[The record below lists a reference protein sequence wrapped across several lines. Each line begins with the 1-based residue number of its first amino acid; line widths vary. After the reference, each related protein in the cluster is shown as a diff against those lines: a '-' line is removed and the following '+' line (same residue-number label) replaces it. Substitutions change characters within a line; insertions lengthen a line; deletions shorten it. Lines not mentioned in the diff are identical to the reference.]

1 VPQSPTERR
10 SRDRTATDDR
20 LLRLSGQL
28 EVNVRVLV
36 TGAAGFI
43 GSHLVD
49 RLLAEGEDVTGVD
62 NLSSGALHNLSEAR
76 RTRLGKFNF
85 HRVDVTS
92 TALGELIK
100 RTKPQVIFH
109 LAAQVDVR
117 KSVADP
123 LHDANVNVIGTLNV
137 LQNAADVGAE
147 KVVFTSSGGCIYGEP
162 DESRLPVSEDQIY
175 LPAAMPESPY
185 GVSKKVALDYLRYYR
200 AVKGLDY
207 TALALANVYGPR
219 QEPASEVGLEGQ
231 VVAIFCR
238 KMLGGRPC
246 TIYGDGTQTRDFVY
260 VDDVVSAYIAARDKG
275 GGELVNIG
283 SGAELSVNE
292 LYARL
297 AELTNAR
304 LEPVYAGARPGELQR
319 IFVDPSK
326 AAAVL
331 GWRPSTELGD
341 GLKQTVAWFRSTG

>member
-1 VPQSPTERR
+1 
-10 SRDRTATDDR
+10 
-20 LLRLSGQL
+20 
-28 EVNVRVLV
+28 VRAIV

-49 RLLAEGEDVTGVD
+49 RLMSDGEDVVGVD
-62 NLSSGALHNLSEAR
+62 DLSSGGLHNVADAR
-76 RTRLGKFNF
+76 RSRLGKFTF
-85 HRVDVTS
+85 HRVDITS

-100 RTKPQVIFH
+100 RTRPQVIFH

-117 KSVADP
+117 KSVSDP
-123 LHDANVNVIGTLNV
+123 ILDANINIIGTLNV
-137 LQNAADVGAE
+137 LQSAAENGVD

-162 DESRLPVSEDQIY
+162 DASRLPVTEDQIFW
-175 LPAAMPESPY
+175 PDSMPESPY
-185 GVSKKVALDYLRYYR
+185 GVSKKVAFDYLRYYR
-200 AVKGLDY
+200 AVKDLDF

-238 KMLGGRPC
+238 KMLSGRPC

-260 VDDVVSAYIAARDKG
+260 VDDVVSAYVAARDKG
-275 GGELVNIG
+275 AGELINIG
-283 SGAELSVNE
+283 SGVELSVGE

-304 LEPVYAGARPGELQR
+304 FEPVYAAARPGELQR
-319 IFVDPSK
+319 ISVDPTK
-326 AAAVL
+326 AAQTL
-331 GWRPSTELGD
+331 GWRPAVDLNE
-341 GLKQTVAWFRSTG
+341 GLKQTVAWFRSTI